1 MHHSTL
7 QHMLDDMLE
16 HPDEL
21 FISSNSRHCAM
32 FSTRD
37 GAFLFLEGDFSG
49 TPKQCEEEVRR
60 IMADLKS
67 GKIATMKEPD

>member
-1 MHHSTL
+1 MLHSDL
-7 QHMLDDMLE
+7 SHMLDDMLE
-16 HPDEL
+16 NPDEM

-49 TPKQCEEEVRR
+49 TEEEQEAEVRR
-60 IMADLKS
+60 IMNEIDVS
-67 GKIATMKEPD
+67 RPQEVP